1 MKGYV
6 LQFMDGRIVWRR
18 GFWERQEDAQR
29 ESRKALG
36 MTSVVE
42 IEYFLEGDRRP
53 QEELYSRVQN
63 AYNFGFDSGLEIGRK
78 TQSVNDC
85 GRQYADGYAKGWMES
100 RAYSAKERTEVT
112 AANESQYKRINEL
125 EASLK
130 DANDNVNTLEK
141 QLELAMDA
149 IIVYNLPP
157 YQPEI
162 DKLTTS
168 LKKANAKIDYLQD
181 ELEMVRRDGQNAHQ
195 NGFREGYNVGVRS
208 GRNQVD
214 GERRGSW

>member
-1 MKGYV
+1 
-6 LQFMDGRIVWRR
+6 
-18 GFWERQEDAQR
+18 
-29 ESRKALG
+29 
-36 MTSVVE
+36 
-42 IEYFLEGDRRP
+42 
-53 QEELYSRVQN
+53 
-63 AYNFGFDSGLEIGRK
+63 
-78 TQSVNDC
+78 
-85 GRQYADGYAKGWMES
+85 MES